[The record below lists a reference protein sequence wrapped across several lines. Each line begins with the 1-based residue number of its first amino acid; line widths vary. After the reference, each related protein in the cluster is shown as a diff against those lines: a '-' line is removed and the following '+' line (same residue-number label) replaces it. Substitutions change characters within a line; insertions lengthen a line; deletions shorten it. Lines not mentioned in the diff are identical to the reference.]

1 MTKPTPRKA
10 ALLAAA
16 LCLVFSACRSNLRQ
30 VPSVDQLDSHAIEV
44 AGDYVI
50 GEGDILKV
58 SVWRNPELSLDS
70 VVVRPDGK
78 VSVPLVDDVQAA
90 GLTPLELKEVLTERL
105 SEYVTALQVTVIVVQ
120 IRSKIVYVLGEVA
133 RQGPLAYRADMRV
146 IDALSTAGGF
156 RPFAGK
162 SRIKIIRNM
171 NGGDPVEFNFDY
183 DGFVAGK
190 NLEQNILLLPGDKIV
205 VPEDSPFWR

>member
-1 MTKPTPRKA
+1 VTKPTPRKA

-44 AGDYVI
+44 AADYVI

-78 VSVPLVDDVQAA
+78 ISVALVDDVQAA

-105 SEYVTALQVTVIVVQ
+105 GEYVTALQVTVIVVQ
-120 IRSKIVYVLGEVA
+120 IRSKLVYVMGEVA
-133 RQGPLAYRADMRV
+133 LP
-146 IDALSTAGGF
+146 
-156 RPFAGK
+156 
-162 SRIKIIRNM
+162 
-171 NGGDPVEFNFDY
+171 PVCGEGSDQ
-183 DGFVAGK
+183 DHPKHERRGSG
-190 NLEQNILLLPGDKIV
+190 
-205 VPEDSPFWR
+205 

>member
-1 MTKPTPRKA
+1 MTKPNPPKA

-30 VPSVDQLDSHAIEV
+30 IPSVDQLDSHAIEV

-50 GEGDILKV
+50 GEGDVLKV

-78 VSVPLVDDVQAA
+78 ISVPLVDDVQAT

-146 IDALSTAGGF
+146 VDALSTAGGF

>member
-1 MTKPTPRKA
+1 VTKPTPRKA

>member
-1 MTKPTPRKA
+1 VTKPTPRKA

-44 AGDYVI
+44 AADYVI

-78 VSVPLVDDVQAA
+78 ISVALVDDVQAA

-105 SEYVTALQVTVIVVQ
+105 GEYVTALQVTVIVVQ
-120 IRSKIVYVLGEVA
+120 IRSKLVYVMGEVA
-133 RQGPLAYRADMRV
+133 RQGPMAHRADMRV

-162 SRIKIIRNM
+162 GRIKIIRNM
-171 NGGDPVEFNFDY
+171 NGGDPVEFNFNY